1 MKRRNTEGTYAFS
14 AYVAGACGIQDLQ
27 GLLIGKD
34 GTFTAAV
41 EAFEIEPEDH
51 FDRILGNLIARDEL
65 YIKGVLAEKIGV
77 PLYLLV
83 HRTGKSGVTIYE
95 IGLDHQ
101 TRCPICVDSYK
112 KTEAEFLSWWRAH
125 KQTIQ
130 TKGYRNDFKK
140 RVEQSYF
147 DALLESHDEKWG
159 GNIDGYLVSGSG
171 ADLDIWGVVE
181 NRYTN
186 KVPIRKYD
194 PQDFFQSGGGDYYTW
209 LPLILLCRQLRL
221 PLFLATYSNR
231 ANEERLM
238 GLTRVEGL
246 GANGLTYVRNEAGRE
261 IRPCDHILSDTGE
274 VRHWFETNRGAP
286 PPSLG

>member
-1 MKRRNTEGTYAFS
+1 M
-14 AYVAGACGIQDLQ
+14 
-27 GLLIGKD
+27 
-34 GTFTAAV
+34 
-41 EAFEIEPEDH
+41 
-51 FDRILGNLIARDEL
+51 
-65 YIKGVLAEKIGV
+65 
-77 PLYLLV
+77 
-83 HRTGKSGVTIYE
+83 
-95 IGLDHQ
+95 
-101 TRCPICVDSYK
+101 
-112 KTEAEFLSWWRAH
+112 
-125 KQTIQ
+125 
-130 TKGYRNDFKK
+130 
-140 RVEQSYF
+140 EQSYF

>member
-41 EAFEIEPEDH
+41 EAFEIDPEDH

-112 KTEAEFLSWWRAH
+112 KTEAEFLSW
-125 KQTIQ
+125 
-130 TKGYRNDFKK
+130 
-140 RVEQSYF
+140 
-147 DALLESHDEKWG
+147 
-159 GNIDGYLVSGSG
+159 
-171 ADLDIWGVVE
+171 
-181 NRYTN
+181 
-186 KVPIRKYD
+186 
-194 PQDFFQSGGGDYYTW
+194 
-209 LPLILLCRQLRL
+209 
-221 PLFLATYSNR
+221 
-231 ANEERLM
+231 
-238 GLTRVEGL
+238 
-246 GANGLTYVRNEAGRE
+246 
-261 IRPCDHILSDTGE
+261 
-274 VRHWFETNRGAP
+274 
-286 PPSLG
+286 